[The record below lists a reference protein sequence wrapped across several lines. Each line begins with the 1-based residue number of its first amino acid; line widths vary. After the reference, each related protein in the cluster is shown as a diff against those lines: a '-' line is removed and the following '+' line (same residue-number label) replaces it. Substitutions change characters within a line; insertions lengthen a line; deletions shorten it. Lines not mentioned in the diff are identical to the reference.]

1 MEVKIL
7 KPSQFNVVFMGT
19 PDFAVPSLMA
29 LHESRHQVQLVVTQP
44 DRPKGRGRQVIASPV
59 KQQALELKLP
69 VWQPE
74 RVHKEDAVAAMEGVR
89 PDLLVVVAFGQ
100 ILRKP
105 LLEWARYGAVN
116 VHGSLLP
123 KYRGAAPIQWAM
135 INGEKEAGVTTMM
148 MDQGVDT
155 GDMLLQA
162 ITPIKVD
169 DTAQSL
175 HDRLANIGADL
186 LIQTLDQL
194 STESLTPIPQDDA
207 LATIA
212 PMLSKKDGEIDWRQS
227 AETIVHRIQAMTPW
241 PGAFTFYEDQRLNIY
256 AARAVSQSISQSRDS
271 LPGTVIPAFDGEL
284 KVATGSGVLA
294 IEKLQRSSGK
304 RLKTADF
311 LRGCPIVAGTVFG
324 RDNTP

>member
-1 MEVKIL
+1 
-7 KPSQFNVVFMGT
+7 MGT

-29 LHESRHQVQLVVTQP
+29 LHESRHPVQLVVTQP
-44 DRPKGRGRQVIASPV
+44 DRPKGRGRKLIASPI
-59 KQQALELKLP
+59 KQQALGLKLP
-69 VWQPE
+69 IWQPQ
-74 RVHKEDAVAAMEGVR
+74 RVRKEDAVAVLEGIR

-100 ILRKP
+100 ILPKP
-105 LLEWARYGAVN
+105 LLEWPRYGAVN

-135 INGEKEAGVTTMM
+135 INGEKETGVTTML

-155 GDMLLQA
+155 GDILLKA
-162 ITPIKVD
+162 KTPIAMD

-175 HDRLANIGADL
+175 HDRLADIGADL

-194 STESLTPIPQDDA
+194 STESLTPVPQDDS
-207 LATIA
+207 LATVA
-212 PMLSKKDGEIDWRQS
+212 PMLSKKDGEIDWQQS
-227 AETIVHRIQAMTPW
+227 AETIVCRIQAMTPW
-241 PGAFTFYEDQRLNIY
+241 PGAFTFYEEQRLNIY
-256 AARAVSQSISQSRDS
+256 AARAVSKSTDS
-271 LPGTVIPAFDGEL
+271 PPGTVIPAFDGEL